1 MPRARRKLTK
11 KRQRQRRRQR
21 AAKERDKQ
29 EEEAEN
35 QRLADP
41 EYQNFLR
48 RQEKLEE
55 FQRQA
60 AEREQQEAEKA
71 WLHRE
76 AVAQQQFRIDEARRR
91 QKQEEVERLQREQA
105 EERAKREELLKRQRE
120 EHLQRT
126 AKAAAEFEAM
136 MQSMEEYLND
146 PSLEQPP
153 KHLLRV
159 METHPEERACEF
171 FSRTNCC
178 RYGHSCTFNHR
189 RPMLS
194 RILLIR
200 HFFSH
205 SLLQEQRTRTNEYSG
220 ADEALELTE
229 QDMRHDYDEFFA
241 DTVEELQ
248 KFGTIVN
255 FRTVRN
261 TLEHLRGHV
270 FVEYANER
278 SALRAF
284 TNLQGRY
291 YACRRLNVEFSNLKT
306 WRGAVCGLSLTRICP
321 KGNQCGY
328 LHLFRNKDNLF
339 NTELEYTTG
348 PRSKRNSSQTPTAKT
363 TSWDDQSEAGRNW
376 RWSESPEPQ
385 LEHFKESKTRRS
397 KDLKDHHYSEPPS
410 RSRRDKDSNRTN
422 SKRDRSSP
430 DSHRR
435 EDHRSN
441 VYKHSRSHSQSLK
454 HR

>member
-1 MPRARRKLTK
+1 FKMSRARRKLIK
-11 KRQRQRRRQR
+11 KKQRQRRRQK

-29 EEEAEN
+29 DLEAEN
-35 QRLADP
+35 LRLKDP
-41 EYQNFLR
+41 EYQECLM

-60 AEREQQEAEKA
+60 AEREHQEAEKA
-71 WLHRE
+71 WMQRE
-76 AVAQQQFRIDEARRR
+76 AIAQQQFRIDEAERR

-105 EERAKREELLKRQRE
+105 EERAKREESARKQRE

-136 MQSMEEYLND
+136 MQSMAEYLND
-146 PSLEQPP
+146 PEIEKPP
-153 KHLLRV
+153 QHLLRV
-159 METHPEERACEF
+159 METHPEERPCEF

-205 SLLQEQRTRTNEYSG
+205 SLLQEQRTKPNEYSG
-220 ADEALELTE
+220 ADEGLELTE
-229 QDMRHDYDEFFA
+229 MDMRDDYDEFFA
-241 DTVEELQ
+241 DAVEELQ

-270 FVEYANER
+270 FVEYTDER

-291 YACRRLNVEFSNLKT
+291 YACKRLNVEFSNLKT

-348 PRSKRNSSQTPTAKT
+348 PKSKRNSSQTPTAKT
-363 TSWDDQSEAGRNW
+363 PSWDDQSEHGRNW
-376 RWSESPEPQ
+376 RWSDSPEPQ
-385 LEHFKESKTRRS
+385 LEHSKESKTS
-397 KDLKDHHYSEPPS
+397 KGKDLKSHRTSEYRS
-410 RSRRDKDSNRTN
+410 RSRRDKDPNRTS
-422 SKRDRSSP
+422 SKRDRSSS

-435 EDHRSN
+435 EHHRSN
-441 VYKHSRSHSQSLK
+441 GYKHSRSHS
-454 HR
+454 RDR

>member
-1 MPRARRKLTK
+1 SNNSISRRKLTK
-11 KRQRQRRRQR
+11 KKQRQRRRQK

-29 EEEAEN
+29 ELEAEN

-41 EYQNFLR
+41 EYQEYLL

-60 AEREQQEAEKA
+60 AEREQQEAERA

-76 AVAQQQFRIDEARRR
+76 AIAQQQFRIDEAKRR
-91 QKQEEVERLQREQA
+91 QQQEEVERLQQEQA
-105 EERAKREELLKRQRE
+105 EERAKREESLKKQRE
-120 EHLQRT
+120 EQLQRT

-136 MQSMEEYLND
+136 MQSMEEFLND
-146 PSLEQPP
+146 PSVDQPP

-159 METHPEERACEF
+159 METHPEERPCEF

-205 SLLQEQRTRTNEYSG
+205 SLLQEKRTKTTEYSG
-220 ADEALELTE
+220 ADEDLELTE

-241 DTVEELQ
+241 DAVEELQ
-248 KFGTIVN
+248 RFGTIVN

-270 FVEYANER
+270 FVEYTNER

-363 TSWDDQSEAGRNW
+363 PSWDDMSEHGRNW

-385 LEHFKESKTRRS
+385 LEHFKETRTRIT
-397 KDLKDHHYSEPPS
+397 KDLKSHHTSEYQT
-410 RSRRDKDSNRTN
+410 RSRRDITDSRSS
-422 SKRDRSSP
+422 SKRDRSSS

-435 EDHRSN
+435 EPHRSN
-441 VYKHSRSHSQSLK
+441 GYKHSRSHSQCL
-454 HR
+454 

>member
-1 MPRARRKLTK
+1 LKIPRARRKLTK
-11 KRQRQRRRQR
+11 KKQRQRRRQK

-35 QRLADP
+35 LRLADP
-41 EYQNFLR
+41 EYQKCLI

-60 AEREQQEAEKA
+60 EEREQQEAERA

-76 AVAQQQFRIDEARRR
+76 AIAQQQFRIDEARRR
-91 QKQEEVERLQREQA
+91 QKQEEVERLQQEQA
-105 EERAKREELLKRQRE
+105 RERLKREESLRKQRE

-146 PSLEQPP
+146 PSIQQPP
-153 KHLLRV
+153 QHLLRV
-159 METHPEERACEF
+159 METHPDERPCEF
-171 FSRTNCC
+171 YSRTNCC

-205 SLLQEQRTRTNEYSG
+205 SLLQGQRTKRNEYSG
-220 ADEALELTE
+220 ADEELELTE

-241 DTVEELQ
+241 DAVEELQ

-270 FVEYANER
+270 FVEYTDER

-291 YACRRLNVEFSNLKT
+291 YACKRLNVEFSNLKT

-348 PRSKRNSSQTPTAKT
+348 PKSKRNSSQTPKAKT
-363 TSWDDQSEAGRNW
+363 PSWDDPLEHGRNW

-385 LEHFKESKTRRS
+385 QDNSKEYKTRRGLDDTS
-397 KDLKDHHYSEPPS
+397 KHQTRS
-410 RSRRDKDSNRTN
+410 RSDRDSKRSS
-422 SKRDRSSP
+422 SKRDRSSS

-435 EDHRSN
+435 EHHRSN
-441 VYKHSRSHSQSLK
+441 GYKHSRNHSQ
-454 HR
+454 